1 MQKTFIP
8 DPARSKNEQ
17 NRREANRLLE
27 KVIARLGYL
36 FDRWQ
41 DEKDYEDFADYKGNI
56 KRLLNDEGA
65 KFIGLKQRPFELT
78 YDCAHLDRKVVVRVT
93 SKEFKVSQI
102 DIAAQVSFS

>member
-1 MQKTFIP
+1 M
-8 DPARSKNEQ
+8 SKNEQ
-17 NRREANRLLE
+17 NRREANHLLE

-56 KRLLNDEGA
+56 ERLLNDEGA

-78 YDCAHLDRKVVVRVT
+78 YDCAHLDRKVVVRAT
-93 SKEFKVSQI
+93 SKQFKVSQI
-102 DIAAQVSFS
+102 DTATQVSFS

>member
-1 MQKTFIP
+1 MNKPNAIP
-8 DPARSKNEQ
+8 VDTRSKD
-17 NRREANRLLE
+17 LLE

-36 FDRWQ
+36 YDRWQ

-78 YDCAHLDRKVVVRVT
+78 YEDAYADRKVIVRAT
-93 SKEFKVSQI
+93 SKQFKVSQI
-102 DIAAQVSFS
+102 DTATQVSFS